1 MGAGATN
8 QLGGGCRI
16 GVDVGGTFTDFV
28 LADPRSGLLTRYKE
42 PSVPEDPSHSVARG
56 LPALLERAGVGPGD
70 VGLIVHGTTLLVN
83 AIIQR
88 RGAKVGLV
96 VSAGNRSILEIGR
109 ANLAHTQNFTL
120 RKEEPLVPRDLIFET
135 RARVLADGTVLAEPD
150 ERELA
155 AIADRTKESGLEAV
169 AVQLLNSY
177 LHPALEHRVAE
188 GLGRHLNGIPVT
200 ESAHIWPELGEFERA
215 LIAIMNA
222 YVQPIMDAYLTRL
235 VARVRDAGIG
245 APVYI
250 TASNGGTVS
259 VETAR
264 DRPIDT
270 VLSGPAS
277 GVVAALRAAEA
288 AGAGNLITIDM
299 GGTSCDVSVVQE
311 GEPSFTTDAHVG
323 DCPLIV
329 PVLDVSAIGAGGGS
343 IVWVDPQGVV
353 KIGPESAGADPGPVC
368 YGRGGSRP
376 TITDCYLMVGTVDPT
391 HFLGG
396 RMNLDATT
404 ARAALDVIG
413 ERIGLPHSLERPVR
427 AAAAALEVATA
438 VMASKLLQGVARRGE
453 NPADFALMAF
463 GGAGPTHAC
472 PVAEEVDI
480 TTVIIPPSS
489 STFCALGA
497 ILADVKR
504 DYVRSRH
511 VALSE
516 ADAATTLVTVFRDL
530 EAEAAAWLAEEG
542 DILGEPRFDAT
553 LDMRYAGQSFEL
565 QVALP
570 PDLLKDPDAAA
581 IAALFHEAHEKIYG
595 FRDLESEAEVMTER
609 LRVTGHMPAVAMPE
623 VGAREAPQPLG
634 ARQVHHRD
642 SVLDATVHA
651 RSRLGAGTALD
662 GPVIVEQE
670 DSTAWIPPGWR
681 VVVDSIGNLVARRDD
696 TPART
701 P

>member
-1 MGAGATN
+1 MVSGAADHLRGA
-8 QLGGGCRI
+8 CRI

-28 LADPRSGLLTRYKE
+28 LADSRSGRLTRYKE
-42 PSVPEDPSHSVARG
+42 PSVSEDPSLSVARG
-56 LPALLERAGVGPGD
+56 LPALLERAGVDPDD

-96 VSAGNRSILEIGR
+96 VSAGNRSVLEIGR
-109 ANLAHTQNFTL
+109 ANLAHTQDYTL

-135 RARVLADGTVLAEPD
+135 GARVLADGTVLVDAD
-150 ERELA
+150 DGELA
-155 AIADRTKESGLEAV
+155 DIAEYARAAGLEAV

-177 LHPALEHRVAE
+177 LHPALEHRVAD
-188 GLGRHLNGIPVT
+188 GLRRHLNGIPVT

-222 YVQPIMDAYLTRL
+222 YVQPIMDAYLTCL
-235 VARVRDAGIG
+235 MERVRGAGVG
-245 APVYI
+245 GPVYI

-288 AGAGNLITIDM
+288 ARAGNLITLDM
-299 GGTSCDVSVVQE
+299 GGTSCDVSVIQE
-311 GEPSFTTDAHVG
+311 SEPSFTTDSHVG
-323 DCPLIV
+323 DYPLMV

-343 IVWVDPQGVV
+343 IVWVDPQGVL

-368 YGRGGSRP
+368 YGRGGTRP
-376 TITDCYLMVGTVDPT
+376 TITDCYLLVGTIDPD

-396 RMNLDATT
+396 RMALDAAA
-404 ARAALDVIG
+404 ARAALDAVG
-413 ERIGLPHSLERPVR
+413 ERIGLPRSLERPVR
-427 AAAAALEVATA
+427 AAAAGLEVATA
-438 VMASKLLQGVARRGE
+438 VMASELLKGVARRGE

-480 TTVIIPPSS
+480 TTVIIPPGS

-504 DYVRSRH
+504 DYVQSRH

-516 ADAATTLVTVFRDL
+516 ADAATTLATVFRDL
-530 EAEAAAWLAEEG
+530 EAEAAAWLADEG
-542 DILGEPRFDAT
+542 DILGEPRFTAT
-553 LDMRYAGQSFEL
+553 LDMRYEGQSFEL

-570 PDLLKDPDAAA
+570 PELLKEPGAAA
-581 IAALFHEAHEKIYG
+581 IVTLFHEAHEKIYG
-595 FRDLESEAEVMTER
+595 FRDLESGAEVMTER
-609 LRVTGHMPAVAMPE
+609 LRVTGHMPAVALPE
-623 VGAREAPQPLG
+623 VGAREAPQALG
-634 ARQVHHRD
+634 TRRVYHGE
-642 SVLDATVHA
+642 SMLDVTVQA

-681 VVVDSIGNLVARRDD
+681 AVVDAKGNLVARRGD
-696 TPART
+696 TPAST